1 MTSPDLFQPKQPGR
15 LEDIKPTIGGLANIM
30 LSNIGTIAQNIF
42 KGIADALGGLFGG
55 QSGPLGQISD
65 GQVDL
70 IDQVELISPLL
81 DYGAVSTP
89 PGGGDIMH
97 GSGRIPFSYAIGAH
111 RGVTL
116 EDNSIRL
123 DDIGVWDL
131 RCQVT
136 TSWTGNPLAQDVKV
150 WLQVLRPDN
159 TVFSQ
164 QAHYVSTMKS
174 VTVPIVTAV
183 MVKETGYR
191 VVVWVWTQDGNRG
204 WWRGPEWTRLIAQH
218 ITRDT
223 TGGTGGETS
232 APGEDNPD
240 PVEEPS
246 EPGEGENP

>member
-1 MTSPDLFQPKQPGR
+1 MTSPDLYQPGQPGR
-15 LEDIKPTIGGLANIM
+15 LEDMKPTIGGLASIM
-30 LSNIGTIAQNIF
+30 LSNVGTIAQNIF
-42 KGIADALGGLFGG
+42 RGIADAIGGLFKG
-55 QSGPLGQISD
+55 QSGALGEISD
-65 GQVDL
+65 GQVGLNDRV
-70 IDQVELISPLL
+70 DLISPIL
-81 DYGAVSTP
+81 DYGAVSTQ
-89 PGGGDIMH
+89 PGTGDIMH
-97 GSGRIPFSYAIGAH
+97 GTGRIPFNYAIGAH

-150 WLQVLRPDN
+150 WLQVLRPDGS
-159 TVFSQ
+159 VFSQ
-164 QAHYVSTMKS
+164 QAHYTSTMKS
-174 VTVPIVTAV
+174 VTIPIVTAV

-191 VVVWVWTQDGNRG
+191 VVVWVWTQDGGRG